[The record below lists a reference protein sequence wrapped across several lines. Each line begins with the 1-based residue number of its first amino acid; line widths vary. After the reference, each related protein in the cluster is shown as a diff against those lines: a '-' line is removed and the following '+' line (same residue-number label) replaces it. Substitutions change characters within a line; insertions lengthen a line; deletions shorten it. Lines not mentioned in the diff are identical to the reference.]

1 MTAPLHL
8 DSLFPSLDAIP
19 EQYRPDAPIEQ
30 RDYLVDGQLRYWDG
44 PLAPVRSP
52 VFLAEADGER
62 QVILG
67 STPLLDADAA
77 LAALD
82 AAVRAYD
89 HGQGLWPNLRVA
101 ERIQHVERFLA
112 RMREQREAVVKLLMW
127 EIGKNLK
134 DSEKEF
140 DRTCDYIVDT
150 IEALKEL
157 DRRSSRFELE
167 QGTLGQIR
175 RVPLGVAL
183 CMGPYNYPLN
193 ETFTTLIPALIM
205 GNTVVFKPA
214 KFGVLLIRPLL
225 EAFRDSFPPGVI
237 NVIYGR
243 GRETVSALMAS
254 GKVDVFAFIGTHS
267 GASDLKKLH
276 PRPHRLRAALGLDA
290 KNPGIVLPQVD
301 LDNAVSEAVT
311 GALSFNGQRCTAL
324 KILFV
329 HESVLRPFLDKFS
342 ARLASLKPGMP
353 WEPGVALTPLP
364 EPGKVDYLEGLLN
377 DALAKG
383 ARVVNAGGG
392 EHRQSFFYPALLSP
406 VSPDMRLYHEEQFGP
421 LVPVVPYRE
430 LDEVIDYVL
439 RSDYGQQLS
448 LFGNDPA
455 QIGRLV
461 DAFAN
466 QVGRI
471 NVNAQCQRG
480 PDSYPFNGRK
490 NSAEGTLSVHDALRV
505 FSIRTLRPATPRRTR
520 PWSARSSATARRTSS
535 PPTTSSEAPVPL
547 PPGEGPA
554 ATSPTVRQAAAA
566 QQAAAPATP
575 PARANPR
582 NQWPARVGTGCA
594 TARTPG

>member
-1 MTAPLHL
+1 MDRLL
-8 DSLFPSLDAIP
+8 DSLFPTADSIP
-19 EQYRPDAPIEQ
+19 ETWRLGGPMEQ
-30 RDYLVDGQLRYWDG
+30 REYLVNGQLRTWDG
-44 PLAPVRSP
+44 PLATVRSP
-52 VFLAEADGER
+52 VWLKQGDEEQ

-67 STPLLDADAA
+67 SAPLLDADTA
-77 LAALD
+77 LTALD
-82 AAVRAYD
+82 AAVQAYD
-89 HGQGLWPNLRVA
+89 KGRGAWPNMRVA
-101 ERIQHVERFLA
+101 ERIQHVETFLA
-112 RMREQREAVVKLLMW
+112 RMREQRQAVVKLLMW

-150 IEALKEL
+150 INALKDL

-175 RVPLGVAL
+175 RAPLGVAL

-254 GKVDVFAFIGTHS
+254 GKVDVFAFIGTHKA
-267 GASDLKKLH
+267 ASDLKKLH

-301 LDNAVSEAVT
+301 LDNAVEEAVT

-329 HESVLRPFLDKFS
+329 HEDVVEAFLDKFQ
-342 ARLASLKPGMP
+342 RKLAALKPGMP

-364 EPGKVDYLEGLLN
+364 EPGKVDYLDGLVA
-377 DALAKG
+377 DARAKG
-383 ARVVNAGGG
+383 AQVLNEGGG
-392 EHRQSFFYPALLSP
+392 HSRGSFFYPALLYP
-406 VSPDMRLYHEEQFGP
+406 VNHSMRVYHEEQFGP
-421 LVPVVPYRE
+421 LVPVVPYRD
-430 LDEVIDYVL
+430 LQTVIDYVL
-439 RSDYGQQLS
+439 DSDYGQQLS
-448 LFGNDPA
+448 LFGNDP
-455 QIGRLV
+455 QTIGSLV
-461 DAFAN
+461 DIFAN

-471 NVNAQCQRG
+471 NINAQCQRG
-480 PDSYPFNGRK
+480 PDTYPFNGRK

-505 FSIRTLRPATPRRTR
+505 FSIRTLVATRFQEANKELISDIIRNR
-520 PWSARSSATARRTSS
+520 QSSFL
-535 PPTTSSEAPVPL
+535 TTDYIF
-547 PPGEGPA
+547 
-554 ATSPTVRQAAAA
+554 
-566 QQAAAPATP
+566 
-575 PARANPR
+575 
-582 NQWPARVGTGCA
+582 
-594 TARTPG
+594 

>member
-1 MTAPLHL
+1 MDHLL
-8 DSLFPSLDAIP
+8 DSLFPAAGDVPTPWQLGEP
-19 EQYRPDAPIEQ
+19 LEQ
-30 RDYLVDGQLRYWDG
+30 RDYLVNGELRRWDG
-44 PLAPVRSP
+44 PLATVRSP
-52 VFLAEADGER
+52 VWLKEGDGER

-67 STPLLDADAA
+67 SAPLLDADTA
-77 LAALD
+77 LTALD
-82 AAVRAYD
+82 AAVQAYD
-89 HGQGLWPNLRVA
+89 KGRGAWPNMRVA
-101 ERIQHVERFLA
+101 ERIQHVETFLA
-112 RMREQREAVVKLLMW
+112 RMREQRQAVVKLLMW

-150 IEALKEL
+150 INALKDL

-175 RVPLGVAL
+175 RAPLGVAL

-254 GKVDVFAFIGTHS
+254 GKVDVFAFIGTHKA
-267 GASDLKKLH
+267 ASDLKKLH

-301 LDNAVSEAVT
+301 LDNAVEEAVT

-329 HESVLRPFLDKFS
+329 HEDVVEPFLDKFQ
-342 ARLASLKPGMP
+342 RKLAALKPGMP

-364 EPGKVDYLEGLLN
+364 EPGKVDYL
-377 DALAKG
+377 DALVADATAKG
-383 ARVVNAGGG
+383 ARVVNEGGG
-392 EHRQSFFYPALLSP
+392 NSRGSFFYPALLYP
-406 VSPDMRLYHEEQFGP
+406 VTGDMRVYHEEQFGP
-421 LVPVVPYRE
+421 VVPVVPYRD
-430 LDEVIDYVL
+430 LQTVIDYVL
-439 RSDYGQQLS
+439 DSDFGQQLS
-448 LFGNDPA
+448 LFGNDPKT
-455 QIGRLV
+455 IGSLV
-461 DAFAN
+461 DIFAN

-471 NVNAQCQRG
+471 NLNAQCQRG
-480 PDSYPFNGRK
+480 PDTYPFNGRK

-505 FSIRTLRPATPRRTR
+505 FSIRTLVATRFQEANKELISEIIRNRQSTFL
-520 PWSARSSATARRTSS
+520 
-535 PPTTSSEAPVPL
+535 TTDYIF
-547 PPGEGPA
+547 
-554 ATSPTVRQAAAA
+554 
-566 QQAAAPATP
+566 
-575 PARANPR
+575 
-582 NQWPARVGTGCA
+582 
-594 TARTPG
+594 

>member
-1 MTAPLHL
+1 MTTARPLAE
-8 DSLFPSLDAIP
+8 LFPRLEDIP
-19 EQYRPDAPIEQ
+19 QAYRPDAPVEQ
-30 RDYLVDGQLRYWDG
+30 REYLVDGELRQWAG
-44 PLAPVRSP
+44 ALADVRSP
-52 VFLAEADGER
+52 VFLREADGSER
-62 QVILG
+62 QVVLG

-77 LAALD
+77 LEALD
-82 AAVRAYD
+82 AAVAAYD
-89 HGQGLWPNLRVA
+89 NGRGAWPTMRVA
-101 ERIQHVERFLA
+101 ERIAHVERFLA

-150 IEALKEL
+150 IDALKAL

-175 RVPLGVAL
+175 RVPMGVAL

-225 EAFRDSFPPGVI
+225 EAFRDSFPAGVI

-254 GKVDVFAFIGTHS
+254 GKIDVFAFIGTHK
-267 GASDLKKLH
+267 GAADLKKLH

-301 LDNAVSEAVT
+301 LDNAVEEAVT

-329 HESVLRPFLDKFS
+329 HEDLLDGFLERFA
-342 ARLASLKPGMP
+342 ARVNALKPGMP

-364 EPGKVDYLEGLLN
+364 EAGKVDYLNRLLD
-377 DALAKG
+377 DAVAKG
-383 ARVVNAGGG
+383 ARVINAGGG
-392 EHRQSFFYPALLSP
+392 EAHQSFFQPAVLSP
-406 VSPDMRLYHEEQFGP
+406 VDSSMRIYHEEQFGP
-421 LVPVVPYRE
+421 LVPVVPYRD
-430 LDEVIDYVL
+430 LQEVIDYVTA
-439 RSDYGQQLS
+439 SDYGQQLS
-448 LFGNDPA
+448 IFGNDP
-455 QIGRLV
+455 QQVGRLV
-461 DAFAN
+461 DAFVN

-471 NVNAQCQRG
+471 NINAQCQRG

-505 FSIRTLRPATPRRTR
+505 FSIRTLVATRFNEGNKELVDRIIR
-520 PWSARSSATARRTSS
+520 DRQSSFL
-535 PPTTSSEAPVPL
+535 TTDYIF
-547 PPGEGPA
+547 
-554 ATSPTVRQAAAA
+554 
-566 QQAAAPATP
+566 
-575 PARANPR
+575 
-582 NQWPARVGTGCA
+582 
-594 TARTPG
+594 

>member
-30 RDYLVDGQLRYWDG
+30 RDYLVDGQLRHWDG

-301 LDNAVSEAVT
+301 LDNAVNEAVT

-329 HESVLRPFLDKFS
+329 HESVLQPFLDKFS

-392 EHRQSFFYPALLSP
+392 EHRQSFFYPA
-406 VSPDMRLYHEEQFGP
+406 
-421 LVPVVPYRE
+421 
-430 LDEVIDYVL
+430 
-439 RSDYGQQLS
+439 
-448 LFGNDPA
+448 
-455 QIGRLV
+455 
-461 DAFAN
+461 
-466 QVGRI
+466 
-471 NVNAQCQRG
+471 C
-480 PDSYPFNGRK
+480 
-490 NSAEGTLSVHDALRV
+490 
-505 FSIRTLRPATPRRTR
+505 
-520 PWSARSSATARRTSS
+520 
-535 PPTTSSEAPVPL
+535 
-547 PPGEGPA
+547 
-554 ATSPTVRQAAAA
+554 
-566 QQAAAPATP
+566 
-575 PARANPR
+575 
-582 NQWPARVGTGCA
+582 
-594 TARTPG
+594 

>member
-1 MTAPLHL
+1 MDRLL
-8 DSLFPSLDAIP
+8 DSLFPSAENIP
-19 EQYRPDAPIEQ
+19 ETWRLEAPLEQ
-30 RDYLVDGQLRYWDG
+30 RDYLVNGELRRWDG
-44 PLAPVRSP
+44 PLATVRSP
-52 VFLAEADGER
+52 VWLKEGSEER
-62 QVILG
+62 QVVLG
-67 STPLLDADAA
+67 SAPLLDADTA
-77 LAALD
+77 LTALD
-82 AAVRAYD
+82 AAVQAYD
-89 HGQGLWPNLRVA
+89 KGRGAWPNMRVA
-101 ERIQHVERFLA
+101 ERIQHVETFLA
-112 RMREQREAVVKLLMW
+112 RMREQRQAVVKLLMW

-150 IEALKEL
+150 INALKDL

-175 RVPLGVAL
+175 RAPLGVAL

-254 GKVDVFAFIGTHS
+254 GNVDVFAFIGTHKA
-267 GASDLKKLH
+267 ASDLKKLH

-301 LDNAVSEAVT
+301 LDNAVEEAVT

-329 HESVLRPFLDKFS
+329 HEDVVDAFLDKFQ
-342 ARLASLKPGMP
+342 RKLAALKPGMP

-364 EPGKVDYLEGLLN
+364 EPGKVDYLDGLVA
-377 DALAKG
+377 DATAKG
-383 ARVVNAGGG
+383 ARVLNEGGG
-392 EHRQSFFYPALLSP
+392 QSRGSFFYPALLYP
-406 VSPDMRLYHEEQFGP
+406 VNHDMRVYHEEQFGP
-421 LVPVVPYRE
+421 LVPVVPYRD
-430 LDEVIDYVL
+430 LQTVIDYVL
-439 RSDYGQQLS
+439 DSDYGQQLS

-455 QIGRLV
+455 TIGSLV
-461 DAFAN
+461 DIFAN

-471 NVNAQCQRG
+471 NINAQCQRG
-480 PDSYPFNGRK
+480 PDTYPFNGRK

-505 FSIRTLRPATPRRTR
+505 FSIRTLVATRFQEANKELISEIIRNR
-520 PWSARSSATARRTSS
+520 QSSFL
-535 PPTTSSEAPVPL
+535 TTDYIF
-547 PPGEGPA
+547 
-554 ATSPTVRQAAAA
+554 
-566 QQAAAPATP
+566 
-575 PARANPR
+575 
-582 NQWPARVGTGCA
+582 
-594 TARTPG
+594 

>member
-1 MTAPLHL
+1 MDRLL
-8 DSLFPSLDAIP
+8 DSLFPSAENIP
-19 EQYRPDAPIEQ
+19 ETWRLGAPLEQ
-30 RDYLVDGQLRYWDG
+30 RDYLVNGELRRWDG
-44 PLAPVRSP
+44 PLATVRSP
-52 VFLAEADGER
+52 VWLKEGAEER
-62 QVILG
+62 QVVLG
-67 STPLLDADAA
+67 SAPLLDAETA
-77 LAALD
+77 LTALD
-82 AAVRAYD
+82 AAVHAYD
-89 HGQGLWPNLRVA
+89 KGRGAWPNMRVA
-101 ERIQHVERFLA
+101 ERIQHVETFLA
-112 RMREQREAVVKLLMW
+112 RMREQRQAVVKLLMW

-150 IEALKEL
+150 INALKDL

-175 RVPLGVAL
+175 RAPLGVAL

-254 GKVDVFAFIGTHS
+254 GKVDVFAFIGTHKA
-267 GASDLKKLH
+267 ASDLKKLH

-301 LDNAVSEAVT
+301 LDNAVDEAVT

-329 HESVLRPFLDKFS
+329 HEDVIDAFLDKFQHK
-342 ARLASLKPGMP
+342 LAALKPGMP

-364 EPGKVDYLEGLLN
+364 EPGKVDYLDGLVA
-377 DALAKG
+377 DATAKG
-383 ARVVNAGGG
+383 ARVLNEGGG
-392 EHRQSFFYPALLSP
+392 ESRGSFFYPALLYP
-406 VSPDMRLYHEEQFGP
+406 VNHEMRVYHEEQFGP
-421 LVPVVPYRE
+421 LVPVVPYRD
-430 LDEVIDYVL
+430 LQTVIDYVL
-439 RSDYGQQLS
+439 DSDYGQQLS

-455 QIGRLV
+455 TIGSLV
-461 DAFAN
+461 DIFAN

-471 NVNAQCQRG
+471 NINAQCQRG
-480 PDSYPFNGRK
+480 PDTYPFNGRK

-505 FSIRTLRPATPRRTR
+505 FSIRTLVATRFQEANKELISEIIRNR
-520 PWSARSSATARRTSS
+520 QSSFL
-535 PPTTSSEAPVPL
+535 TTDYIF
-547 PPGEGPA
+547 
-554 ATSPTVRQAAAA
+554 
-566 QQAAAPATP
+566 
-575 PARANPR
+575 
-582 NQWPARVGTGCA
+582 
-594 TARTPG
+594 

>member
-1 MTAPLHL
+1 MTTASQLEH
-8 DSLFPSLDAIP
+8 LFPTLAEIP
-19 EQYRPDAPIEQ
+19 ERYRPGAPIEQ
-30 RDYLVDGQLRYWDG
+30 REYLVNGELRRWDG
-44 PLAPVRSP
+44 PLASVRSP
-52 VFLAEADGER
+52 IFLAGEQGDQ

-77 LAALD
+77 LVALD
-82 AAVRAYD
+82 AAVQAYD

-101 ERIQHVERFLA
+101 ERIQHVEGFLA
-112 RMREQREAVVKLLMW
+112 RMREQREAVVRLLMW

-150 IEALKEL
+150 IESLKEL

-237 NVIYGR
+237 NIIYGR
-243 GRETVSALMAS
+243 GRDTVSALMAS
-254 GKVDVFAFIGTHS
+254 GKIDVFAFIGTHK
-267 GASDLKKLH
+267 GAADLKKLH

-301 LDNAVSEAVT
+301 LDNAVDEAIT

-329 HESVLRPFLDKFS
+329 HEDVLDAFLEKFT
-342 ARLASLKPGMP
+342 ARLAALKPGMP
-353 WEPGVALTPLP
+353 WEDGVALTPLP
-364 EPGKVDYLEGLLN
+364 EPGKVDYLNGLLD
-377 DALAKG
+377 DAI
-383 ARVVNAGGG
+383 ARGVRVINPGGG
-392 EHRQSFFYPALLSP
+392 AHRQSFFYPALLSP
-406 VSPDMRLYHEEQFGP
+406 VTPDMRLYQEEQFGP

-430 LDEVIDYVL
+430 VEEVIDYVL
-439 RSDYGQQLS
+439 HSDYGQQLS
-448 LFGNDPA
+448 IFGNDSA
-455 QIGRLV
+455 EVGRLV
-461 DAFAN
+461 DAFVN

-471 NVNAQCQRG
+471 NINAQCQRG
-480 PDSYPFNGRK
+480 PDSFPFNGRK
-490 NSAEGTLSVHDALRV
+490 NSAEGTLSVQDALRV
-505 FSIRTLRPATPRRTR
+505 FSIRTLVATRFNPQNKALVSEIIRNRE
-520 PWSARSSATARRTSS
+520 SGFI
-535 PPTTSSEAPVPL
+535 TTDYIF
-547 PPGEGPA
+547 
-554 ATSPTVRQAAAA
+554 
-566 QQAAAPATP
+566 
-575 PARANPR
+575 
-582 NQWPARVGTGCA
+582 
-594 TARTPG
+594 